1 MYDISDRRAAIRE
14 LQGHLLEIAY
24 TDLRIP
30 KVIIDGDYSERTAE
44 AVLRFQNRAG
54 ITPSGI
60 VDYVTWNAI
69 ATEGGRKR
77 RIREMRSELYIPSE
91 FPLEI
96 GSVGHP
102 VLVLQ
107 SVISGL
113 TQYYPE
119 LPHVAPT
126 GSYRNGTAYAVG
138 LLQRKYGLP
147 ETGITD
153 EETWMRIMLD
163 GATRDRLSYELNQ

>member
-24 TDLRIP
+24 TDQRIP

-44 AVLRFQNRAG
+44 AVLRFQSRAG
-54 ITPSGI
+54 IAPSGI
-60 VDYVTWNAI
+60 VDYLTWNAI
-69 ATEGGRKR
+69 ATEGGRIR
-77 RIREMRSELYIPSE
+77 RLREMQGELSVPSAL
-91 FPLEI
+91 PLEI

-102 VLVLQ
+102 VLMLQ

-113 TQYYPE
+113 TEFYPE
-119 LPHVAPT
+119 LPRVAPT
-126 GSYRNGTAYAVG
+126 GSYRNGTSYAVG

-153 EETWMRIMLD
+153 QETWMRIMLD
-163 GATRDRLSYELNQ
+163 GITRERLSYELNR